1 MRITK
6 AYAEKD
12 FNILKSFIK
21 EEIEKENYTDAFS
34 LIQCCSNLAYHLN
47 FKYVD
52 EDLENYL
59 FHMSQLLL
67 SLPDFKPRENK
78 WVFYDSFGLDNRGL
92 TQQYLTALDSWDV
105 EYLYI
110 LEKPHNLSSS
120 KNIINQVKNNP
131 KAQIYIIESITVDN
145 SISNIDS
152 FEEVQK
158 IINKFAPQK
167 AFLHIAPW
175 SVFAITTWIRYE
187 SLVTRYLI
195 NLTDHAFWLGK
206 SCLDFNIEFRDYGC
220 NISNKFR
227 KIKNNQIIKQLYYP
241 ILISSKFQGFPQ
253 IDEDKVVI
261 FTGGAFYKMYGEDFL
276 FLNML
281 KTIVEENDKAIILIA
296 GNGDSIPLKNF
307 ILKHNLMKKI
317 LIMGNRTD
325 ISEVFKRIDIYVN
338 TYPLM
343 GGLMSQ
349 YAVMNKKPLIGFN
362 NSIVPCNNA
371 ESLFETTTLKFTY
384 FTLDEF
390 YSEINQLINNANYRQ
405 KIVSNYSDLVPSE
418 NKFSNDLAKKLSN
431 NEIYI
436 YEDINIDLDRFCN
449 IYCDMENNYL
459 KQYDLIK
466 FKWIGLK
473 YFKYDFL
480 EAFFL
485 SIRILIN
492 NRQRLWSK
500 IKKKLGI
507 H

>member
-1 MRITK
+1 M
-6 AYAEKD
+6 
-12 FNILKSFIK
+12 
-21 EEIEKENYTDAFS
+21 
-34 LIQCCSNLAYHLN
+34 
-47 FKYVD
+47 
-52 EDLENYL
+52 
-59 FHMSQLLL
+59 
-67 SLPDFKPRENK
+67 
-78 WVFYDSFGLDNRGL
+78 
-92 TQQYLTALDSWDV
+92 
-105 EYLYI
+105 
-110 LEKPHNLSSS
+110 
-120 KNIINQVKNNP
+120 
-131 KAQIYIIESITVDN
+131 
-145 SISNIDS
+145 
-152 FEEVQK
+152 
-158 IINKFAPQK
+158 
-167 AFLHIAPW
+167 
-175 SVFAITTWIRYE
+175 
-187 SLVTRYLI
+187 
-195 NLTDHAFWLGK
+195 
-206 SCLDFNIEFRDYGC
+206 
-220 NISNKFR
+220 
-227 KIKNNQIIKQLYYP
+227 YYP
-241 ILISSKFQGFPQ
+241 ILISSEFQGFPQ

-307 ILKHNLMKKI
+307 ILKHKKKKKI

-338 TYPLM
+338 TYPLA

-362 NSIVPCNNA
+362 DSIVPCNNV
-371 ESLFETTTLKFTY
+371 ESLFEPTTLKFTY

-466 FKWIGLK
+466 FKWLGLN
-473 YFKYDFL
+473 YFKYDFFS
-480 EAFFL
+480 AFI
-485 SIRILIN
+485 SAMRILIN
-492 NRQRLWSK
+492 NKELIWIK
-500 IKKKLGI
+500 IKKRLGI
-507 H
+507 N